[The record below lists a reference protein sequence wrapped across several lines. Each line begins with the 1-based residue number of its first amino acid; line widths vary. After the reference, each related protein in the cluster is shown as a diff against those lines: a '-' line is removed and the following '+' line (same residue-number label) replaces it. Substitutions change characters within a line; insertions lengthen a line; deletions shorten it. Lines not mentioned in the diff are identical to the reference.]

1 MPVVAPR
8 GDGRRQC
15 CYGESGIFDAISRK
29 MLASGFKKAIITG
42 ARSAIAQKVADAVV
56 NGATSATQK
65 AEGAVNEAITTTT
78 PYVKESVQKLVSRKR
93 PYAGSTTTI
102 PRGYDVKRPK
112 INSLIDGSGIVLY

>member
-1 MPVVAPR
+1 
-8 GDGRRQC
+8 
-15 CYGESGIFDAISRK
+15 

-65 AEGAVNEAITTTT
+65 AVEDAVNEAINTTT

-93 PYAGSTTTI
+93 PYAGPTTTI